1 MSSFEVL
8 HRRNSGTPPW
18 VSFLTELIEPAWQ
31 TAIATFVAHLVAGG
45 VPPGT
50 VKTRCSYLTRLA
62 RVSASPWQ
70 IGLDDLVEWLAGY
83 PHWSP
88 ETRRSAITSVRV
100 FYRWAVDTGRMDA
113 DPTLRLRAV
122 KIPASVP
129 RPTPEEIFQRAL
141 TTAPPR
147 DRLMLLL
154 AATCGLRRGEIA
166 RIHSTWLVGDSL
178 HVIGKGGRRRVVPV
192 LPTLAHRLGSRPH
205 GYIFPGKIAG
215 HISPDRV
222 GHILA
227 DLLGPGWSGH
237 TLRHRF
243 ATRAYS
249 ADRDLLAVQQLLG
262 HSSVAT
268 TQRYTQVPDGALRRA
283 ATAAAA

>member
-1 MSSFEVL
+1 MSSFAVL
-8 HRRNSGTPPW
+8 HRRDSSTPPW
-18 VSFLTELIEPAWQ
+18 MSFLIAPPWQPAI
-31 TAIATFVAHLVAGG
+31 TAFIAHLTAGG
-45 VPPGT
+45 VPRGT
-50 VKTRCSYLTRLA
+50 IKTRCSYLSRLSRHA
-62 RVSASPWQ
+62 ATSPWRVD
-70 IGLDDLVEWLAGY
+70 LDSLVEWLAGH

-88 ETRRSAITSVRV
+88 ETRRSAVTSVRV
-100 FYRWAVDTGRMDA
+100 FYRWAIETGRVNV

-129 RPTPEEIFQRAL
+129 RPTPEDVFQRAL

-166 RIHSTWLVGDSL
+166 RIHSSWLVVNSL
-178 HVIGKGGRRRVVPV
+178 HVIGKGGRRRIVPV
-192 LPTLAHRLGSRPH
+192 VSALACHLESRPY
-205 GYIFPGKIAG
+205 GYVFPGQIDG

-283 ATAAAA
+283 AMAAAA